1 MKNELWYQQPA
12 AYWNEALPLG
22 NGRMG
27 AMVFGGIKQ
36 EHIQV
41 NEDSVWYGKKI
52 DRLNTDSAAN
62 IGKIQKLIFEN
73 KMEEAERLTLCA
85 LSGTPESQRQY
96 QNLGEQQLRR
106 NHIADH
112 RKYFERLEIGLG
124 EDQFQDIPTDER
136 LSRIKEGA
144 DDYGMLEL
152 YLQFGRYLLMAS
164 SRPGSLPGNLQG
176 IWCNEYMPIWDSKYT
191 ININTEM
198 NYWPA
203 ESGNLSEMHEP
214 LFKLIKKMVVNGQ
227 RTAREMYGCRGFVA
241 HHNTDLYGDTEPQ
254 DKCITSAY
262 IQAAGILGREID
274 KEKAEHILASLPKPQ
289 IGKYGQLMEWI
300 QDYDEFEEGH
310 RHIPHL
316 FGLYPA
322 SQFTYEE
329 TPDLMEACEVTLR
342 RRLKSDSGYTGWS
355 RAWIACFW
363 IRLRNGNEV
372 YENLKSLLQESTF
385 LNMMDN
391 YPCQDERGEYKV
403 FQIDGNLGAAAAIM
417 DMFVQSIKD
426 RVFLLPALPDCL
438 KEGYVKGII
447 FIIHGKK

>member
-1 MKNELWYQQPA
+1 
-12 AYWNEALPLG
+12 
-22 NGRMG
+22 
-27 AMVFGGIKQ
+27 
-36 EHIQV
+36 
-41 NEDSVWYGKKI
+41 
-52 DRLNTDSAAN
+52 
-62 IGKIQKLIFEN
+62 
-73 KMEEAERLTLCA
+73 
-85 LSGTPESQRQY
+85 
-96 QNLGEQQLRR
+96 
-106 NHIADH
+106 
-112 RKYFERLEIGLG
+112 
-124 EDQFQDIPTDER
+124 
-136 LSRIKEGA
+136 
-144 DDYGMLEL
+144 
-152 YLQFGRYLLMAS
+152 
-164 SRPGSLPGNLQG
+164 
-176 IWCNEYMPIWDSKYT
+176 
-191 ININTEM
+191 
-198 NYWPA
+198 
-203 ESGNLSEMHEP
+203 
-214 LFKLIKKMVVNGQ
+214 
-227 RTAREMYGCRGFVA
+227 MYHFCL
-241 HHNTDLYGDTEPQ
+241 HT
-254 DKCITSAY
+254 
-262 IQAAGILGREID
+262 AGILGREID

-300 QDYDEFEEGH
+300 QDYEEFEEGH
-310 RHIPHL
+310 RHISHL

-342 RRLKSDSGYTGWS
+342 RRLKSGSGYTGWS

-363 IRLRNGNEV
+363 TRLRNGNEV